1 MTNLFLTRAKANQG
15 KEKPFQQLLREQN
28 SYQETLARVRH
39 ENNLKIEHKP
49 DMRSETRKLQI
60 TEEGKLLFRQIF
72 IECDT
77 RSLIYK
83 A

>member
-15 KEKPFQQLLREQN
+15 KQLLGELN
-28 SYQETLARVRH
+28 SHQETLVCVKH

-49 DMRSETRKLQI
+49 DIKSESKKLQI
-60 TEEGKLLFRQIF
+60 TEGGKLLFRQIF